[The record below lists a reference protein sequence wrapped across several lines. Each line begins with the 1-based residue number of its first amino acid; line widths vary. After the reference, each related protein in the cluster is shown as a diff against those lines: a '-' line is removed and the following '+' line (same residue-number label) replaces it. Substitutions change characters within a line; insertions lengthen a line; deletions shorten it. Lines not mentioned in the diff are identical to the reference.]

1 MKAPILADKSRKKRA
16 QMQGPVHPQQAATP
30 EAPFTAENVVA
41 ALHTLH
47 NDAKFYAKA
56 DK

>member
-1 MKAPILADKSRKKRA
+1 
-16 QMQGPVHPQQAATP
+16 MQGPVHPQQAATP
-30 EAPFTAENVVA
+30 EAPFTTENVVA